1 LERDP
6 SEVIPVAGIPDVF
19 DFPRDIQ
26 PILDKHCVE
35 CHDYD
40 KRKGGVILAG
50 DHGPM
55 FSHSYYT
62 LTYRKEFVDGRNDPR
77 SNLAPRSIGASAS
90 PLMKRLSGAHYGVE
104 LSAQET
110 KMIRFW
116 IEAGAP
122 YPGTYAALGNGMVGG
137 YYENQQVNTDWE
149 WPETI
154 AAAEAIERRCIGC
167 HTGDTI
173 VPRNLSDEREVSFW
187 RPHPDDPRLRLS
199 RHLVFNLT
207 RPEKSLML
215 LAPLAQE
222 AGGYGACEGTVFAS
236 QNDPDYQKILAMCR
250 AGQAHLAEIK
260 RFDMPGFAPPGPYVR
275 EMRRYGILPAD
286 SEDATPID
294 GYQTDREYWRSLWY
308 TPPERI
314 SAY

>member
-6 SEVIPVAGIPDVF
+6 SKVTPGAGIPDVF
-19 DFPRDIQ
+19 DFPRDVQ

-40 KRKGGVILAG
+40 RRDGSVILAG

-62 LTYRKEFVDGRNDPR
+62 LTYRREFVDGRNDPK

-90 PLMKRLSGAHYGVE
+90 PLMKKLTGAHYGAT
-104 LSAQET
+104 LSPREI

-116 IEAGAP
+116 IESGAA
-122 YPGTYAALGNGMVGG
+122 YPGTYAALGNGMIGG
-137 YYENQQVNTDWE
+137 YYENKQVNTDWE
-149 WPETI
+149 WPETKLAG
-154 AAAEAIERRCIGC
+154 AAIGRRCAGC

-173 VPRNLSDEREVSFW
+173 LPRNLSDEREVSFW
-187 RPHPDDPRLRLS
+187 RPDPDDPRLRLS

-207 RPEKSLML
+207 RPEQSLML
-215 LAPLAQE
+215 LAPLAEE

-236 QNDPDYQKILAMCR
+236 KDDPDYQKILAMCR
-250 AGQAHLAEIK
+250 AGQTHLAEIK

-275 EMRRYGILPAD
+275 EMKRYGVVARDVI
-286 SEDATPID
+286 DAATVD
-294 GYQTDREYWRSLWY
+294 GYHADREYWRSLWY
-308 TPPERI
+308 TPPEMV
-314 SAY
+314 SSY